1 MNWFDVF
8 ILILLTYCAINGYK
22 SGLIKQLASLAG
34 IIIGAIISGK
44 ISSIIYPY
52 VQNTLQLS
60 DYLTAPLSYI
70 IAFLFILL
78 FFYIIGM
85 MLNTIVN
92 TIKMGTFN
100 KLAGVVLCS
109 TKWVILISILINIV
123 TKADQREKWAEEKMS
138 KNSLTYQYIQPIA
151 PAIIPYLKFSF
162 DQNNQQ

>member
-1 MNWFDVF
+1 MNWFDIF
-8 ILILLTYCAINGYK
+8 ILILLIYCTINGYK
-22 SGLIKQLASLAG
+22 SGLVKQLASSAG

-52 VQNTLQLS
+52 IQNILETPT
-60 DYLTAPLSYI
+60 YLTAPLSYI

-92 TIKMGTFN
+92 TIKMGTLN

-109 TKWVILISILINIV
+109 AKWIILVSILINIV
-123 TKADQREKWAEEKMS
+123 SKADEHDKWTEEKMS
-138 KNSLTYQYIQPIA
+138 KNSLTYSYIQPIA
-151 PAIIPYLKFSF
+151 PKIIPFLRFSF
-162 DQNNQQ
+162 ESNN